1 MAFGDNGGAVGY
13 LLGEANRGLEYMF
26 IMMNEARLGVGLQGI
41 ALGERAYQQA
51 LAFARERKQGRDA
64 RHRRSPGHHRPS
76 TPTSAAC

>member
-1 MAFGDNGGAVGY
+1 
-13 LLGEANRGLEYMF
+13 MF
-26 IMMNEARLGVGLQGI
+26 IMMNEARFGVGLQGI

-64 RHRRSPGHHRPS
+64 LTGGPWSPSSS